1 MMGQTIADHLNER
14 AEQNKAGSKKIQRRA
29 AARKIGEIIKR
40 CKADTKEIKRLDN
53 EQKAFLERLRKH
65 S

>member
-1 MMGQTIADHLNER
+1 MMGQTIADHLNEG
-14 AEQNKAGSKKIQRRA
+14 AEQNKAGSKKLQRRA

-53 EQKAFLERLRKH
+53 EQTEFLERLRKH
-65 S
+65 F

>member
-1 MMGQTIADHLNER
+1 MMGQTIADHLNEG
-14 AEQNKAGSKKIQRRA
+14 AEESKAGSKKLQRRA

-53 EQKAFLERLRKH
+53 EQTEFLERLRKH
-65 S
+65 F

>member
-1 MMGQTIADHLNER
+1 MMGQIIADHLNEG
-14 AEQNKAGSKKIQRRA
+14 AEESKVGSKKLQRRA

-40 CKADTKEIKRLDN
+40 CKADTKEIKN
-53 EQKAFLERLRKH
+53 STMSKAN

>member
-1 MMGQTIADHLNER
+1 MGQTIADHLNEG
-14 AEQNKAGSKKIQRRA
+14 AEESKVGSKKLQRRA

-53 EQKAFLERLRKH
+53 EQNEFLERLRKH
-65 S
+65 F

>member
-14 AEQNKAGSKKIQRRA
+14 AEQNKAGSKKLQRRA